1 MIINAAMPPLG
12 RLALVH
18 EAHSGELAAAFLR
31 AHLDPL
37 ADTTMRGER
46 APGDARGYRI
56 DNGVAIVPLRGS
68 LITDGPFVGSA
79 WGVTSYEGF
88 RAEMRRAASDPK
100 VSAIVLAVNSP
111 GGMVAGIEGAA
122 QTITDAKA
130 KKPVVA
136 MVEGFA
142 ASAAYWLASQA
153 DEIVLSPLS
162 EVGSIGVVG
171 MHADYSGAFEKAGI
185 KVTLISSGE
194 HKVDGNP
201 YGPLDAESLVDWQ
214 SDVDRLRGEFAAAV
228 GCGRGARFDAAK
240 ALATEARMFPA
251 SKAIAAGLAD
261 RIGSLDTVIST
272 LSATATS
279 RSTHAQKGKSM
290 SDNSNGPA
298 FAQADID
305 RARAEGLAAGQKEA
319 SVTAAAAERARIA
332 GILDSDEAKGRE
344 ALARKLAFTTAQTP
358 DEAKAFLADLPK
370 AEAAATAPSI
380 ADRAADTATLRR
392 VEGQSGATAA
402 APKQAGA
409 ISSDDLVAKI
419 NAESARSR
427 GVR

>member
-1 MIINAAMPPLG
+1 
-12 RLALVH
+12 
-18 EAHSGELAAAFLR
+18 
-31 AHLDPL
+31 
-37 ADTTMRGER
+37 
-46 APGDARGYRI
+46 
-56 DNGVAIVPLRGS
+56 
-68 LITDGPFVGSA
+68 
-79 WGVTSYEGF
+79 
-88 RAEMRRAASDPK
+88 
-100 VSAIVLAVNSP
+100 
-111 GGMVAGIEGAA
+111 
-122 QTITDAKA
+122 
-130 KKPVVA
+130 
-136 MVEGFA
+136 
-142 ASAAYWLASQA
+142 
-153 DEIVLSPLS
+153 
-162 EVGSIGVVG
+162 
-171 MHADYSGAFEKAGI
+171 
-185 KVTLISSGE
+185 
-194 HKVDGNP
+194 
-201 YGPLDAESLVDWQ
+201 
-214 SDVDRLRGEFAAAV
+214 
-228 GCGRGARFDAAK
+228 
-240 ALATEARMFPA
+240 
-251 SKAIAAGLAD
+251 
-261 RIGSLDTVIST
+261 
-272 LSATATS
+272 
-279 RSTHAQKGKSM
+279 M